1 MLQFL
6 VQEAGLQAIA
16 NLEDAFKECD
26 RVVET
31 QDKQAIPAVQQN
43 ALSYVGQIE
52 EAMVKGFPFEVPS
65 QYDNL
70 PQLKVC
76 LQFLDLHRS
85 PSRAA
90 MVWNKHHRL
99 PCECQHCISN
109 CVMLSRCHSVA
120 YVNQP
125 LPLPPLKAP
134 PHLFSQP

>member
-1 MLQFL
+1 MLQIL
-6 VQEAGLQAIA
+6 VQEAGLKAIA

-76 LQFLDLHRS
+76 LHFSGLHKS
-85 PSRAA
+85 AFRAA
-90 MVWNKHHRL
+90 HEIDYRL
-99 PCECQHCISN
+99 NACFASQIVVCCQDATAS
-109 CVMLSRCHSVA
+109 
-120 YVNQP
+120 P
-125 LPLPPLKAP
+125 FPPLKFP
-134 PHLFSQP
+134 PYIVSKPNNLTVSFPRV